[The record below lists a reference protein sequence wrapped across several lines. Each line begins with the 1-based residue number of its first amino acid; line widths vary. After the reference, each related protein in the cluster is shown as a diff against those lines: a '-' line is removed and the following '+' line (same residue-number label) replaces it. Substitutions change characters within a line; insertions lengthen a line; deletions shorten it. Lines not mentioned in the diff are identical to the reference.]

1 MSKQPLELQFQESEE
16 KRLASERAIE
26 ANIRFKEAIE
36 AMKQDIHSMQ
46 VNIDTLNRRMTEWF
60 NKYGNLQHEA
70 LQKLIKYLDD
80 WK

>member
-16 KRLASERAIE
+16 KRIASERAIE

-36 AMKQDIHSMQ
+36 AMKQDMHSMQ
-46 VNIDTLNRRMTEWF
+46 VNIDTLNRRVSEF
-60 NKYGNLQHEA
+60 LEKHG
-70 LQKLIKYLDD
+70 KLSREVLLKLNKYLDD